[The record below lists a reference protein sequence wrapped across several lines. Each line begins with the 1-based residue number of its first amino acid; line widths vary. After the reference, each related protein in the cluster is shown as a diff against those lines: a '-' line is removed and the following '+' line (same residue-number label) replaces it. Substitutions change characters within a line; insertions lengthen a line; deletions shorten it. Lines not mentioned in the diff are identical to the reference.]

1 MRRRDDPAD
10 FSLKTSCFRDSRRS
24 RSTESLKRQTNQLR
38 SATVTLKS
46 THFLSCN
53 ITSDTCSANRRRL
66 DEESMLIIDG
76 KNILKRICTTG
87 EGLHGTN
94 SGTDVLQMF
103 YRCSECW
110 YRVLHL
116 NISLFLMSLSSDP
129 PHCLWFIMWLNLSH
143 YCIIIIFI
151 IFIIIIFII
160 FRTACQQTGS
170 SNMIKEGEEE
180 KEGRY
185 WTSTSWFSSNH
196 IESAPSE
203 GGVTTM
209 ERLKK
214 RKKLRGCE
222 WERKRKKR
230 RKRKKQDEEINTRR
244 QNKEKN

>member
-151 IFIIIIFII
+151 IFIFIIFI